1 MNNQG
6 LQILTLI
13 NQRLRAEPLSPIE
26 VNLLQDYTPQEIALF
41 TYAPIT
47 SVQVERAFSL
57 YKNILTDRRRSF
69 TFENL
74 KIFLLSIGITLQ
86 LNKLL
91 MNLLLIIKI

>member
-47 SVQVERAFSL
+47 SAQVERAFSL
-57 YKNILTDRRRSF
+57 YKNI
-69 TFENL
+69 
-74 KIFLLSIGITLQ
+74 
-86 LNKLL
+86 
-91 MNLLLIIKI
+91 